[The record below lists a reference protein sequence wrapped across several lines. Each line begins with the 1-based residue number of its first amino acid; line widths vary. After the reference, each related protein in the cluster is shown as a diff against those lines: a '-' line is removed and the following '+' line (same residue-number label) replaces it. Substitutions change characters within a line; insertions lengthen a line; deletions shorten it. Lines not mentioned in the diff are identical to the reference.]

1 MRKNDL
7 YNLTKDALFYWFLI
21 LFISLFFFYL
31 TTINVSKRLLISV
44 GVLNVIILQT
54 WFLKTFLLY
63 SGRKISQYSEV
74 IQRIS
79 FKDRVFEYF
88 ILPAIYLSTFMT
100 FLYFNK
106 DETMSYWMISLCM
119 GILLILFVNIKSSLN
134 KYYQLSSLT
143 KGIFDFVCIITFYL
157 SINVLFRFD
166 INLLGILF
174 LVGGLAMIMFIS
186 VLQLHDRLTFTS
198 LFLSLISSIIVS
210 LSIGI
215 FIYQSIFVA
224 TAIGTLAFYIVISLW
239 NIRFSGKYKFID
251 YLNPL
256 LYGAIALILIFNL

>member
-7 YNLTKDALFYWFLI
+7 YNLTKDGLFYWFLI
-21 LFISLFFFYL
+21 LFISLFFLYL
-31 TTINVSKRLLISV
+31 TTINISTKLLISV
-44 GVLNVIILQT
+44 GTLNVVILET

-79 FKDRVFEYF
+79 FIDRAFEYF

-106 DETMSYWMISLCM
+106 DITMSYWMISLCM
-119 GILLILFVNIKSSLN
+119 TILLILFLNIKSSLN
-134 KYYQLSSLT
+134 KYYKISSLT

-166 INLLGILF
+166 FNTVGILF
-174 LVGGLAMIMFIS
+174 LVGSLAMIMFIS
-186 VLQLHDRLTFTS
+186 VLQLHDRLTFVS
-198 LFLSLISSIIVS
+198 LFLSLISSVIVS

-224 TAIGTLAFYIVISLW
+224 TAIGTLAFYVVISLW

-251 YLNPL
+251 YLTPL
-256 LYGAIALILIFNL
+256 LYGVIALILIFNL